1 VPVKADGRVARVAAA
16 APEEDGAMWGSDPG
30 VEKAGKG
37 WLNWEFSCS
46 RQWLM
51 DVDMLIL
58 RIFINLYSSQKNEG
72 ILQYIW
78 DAFVWAQ
85 SLLK

>member
-1 VPVKADGRVARVAAA
+1 
-16 APEEDGAMWGSDPG
+16 MWGSDPG